1 MLYQNL
7 TGVSIARANGES
19 SMDTSRSLL
28 RGRGNHD
35 SGKVG
40 MVELFFDLV
49 FVFAVTQ
56 LSHSL
61 LAHLSIAGAVQVA
74 LMMVAVWWVW
84 IFTSWV
90 TNWLDPEKIP
100 IRIGLFVLM
109 VAGLLLSSS
118 IPKAFGDRGLLFAG
132 AYVFMQVGRTL
143 FALWAVRGESPGLIR
158 NFQRILVWMSVS
170 GVFWI
175 SGALVEGESRLA
187 LWGLALLIEL
197 ISPSQYFWVPGL
209 GRSTLSDW
217 NVEGNHMAERC
228 GLFVIIALGESLLVT
243 GATFAELAMSQET
256 MMAFLVSVLGSIALW
271 WIYFDSGAERAHHR
285 IASSA
290 DPGRQ
295 ARIAYTYLHVLIVA
309 GIIVSAVA
317 DELVLVHPGH
327 ASDAGIVV
335 IIAGPLLFL
344 LGSALFKWVMSDRP
358 LPPFSHLAGLL
369 LLLVLLPLALQHLF
383 SALVLGAL
391 TTGVLV
397 MVAVWEN
404 RSLRTGVPAHS

>member
-1 MLYQNL
+1 M
-7 TGVSIARANGES
+7 S
-19 SMDTSRSLL
+19 SSRSLL
-28 RGRGNHD
+28 RGRGSHD

-61 LAHLSIAGAVQVA
+61 LAHLSIGGAVQVA
-74 LMMVAVWWVW
+74 LMMIAVWWVW

-90 TNWLDPEKIP
+90 TNWLDPERIP
-100 IRIGLFVLM
+100 IRIGLFALM

-118 IPKAFGDRGLLFAG
+118 IPKAFTDRGLLFAG

-143 FALWAVRGESPGLIR
+143 FAIWAVRGEPLNMTR
-158 NFQRILVWMSVS
+158 NFQRILAWMVLS

-175 SGALVEGESRLA
+175 SGGVLEGDQRLTCWALALV
-187 LWGLALLIEL
+187 IEL
-197 ISPSQYFWVPGL
+197 ISPSLYFWVPGL
-209 GRSTLSDW
+209 GRSTLTDW

-243 GATFAELAMSQET
+243 GATFAEQVWSLQGL
-256 MMAFLVSVLGSIALW
+256 MAFLVAVLGSVAMW
-271 WIYFDSGAERAHHR
+271 WVYFDSGAERAHHR
-285 IASSA
+285 IAHSS

-295 ARIAYTYLHVLIVA
+295 ARIAYTYLHALIVA

-317 DELVLVHPGH
+317 DELVLVHRDH
-327 ASDAGIVV
+327 ATDAGIIA
-335 IIAGPLLFL
+335 IIAGPGLFL
-344 LGSALFKWVMSDRP
+344 LGCALFKWVMADRV
-358 LPPFSHLAGLL
+358 LPPLSHLVGLALL
-369 LLLVLLPLALQHLF
+369 LALLPAALNHLF

-391 TTGVLV
+391 TTGLLI
-397 MVAVWEN
+397 MVAAWE
-404 RSLRTGVPAHS
+404 SLALRDSVAAPGH